1 MPAVTI
7 ILNPDLADR
16 LRAQA
21 EARHLS
27 IQQWALAILANAS
40 ERPDHPETWTEL
52 NSRRL
57 ALIRQHYGTGL
68 SEVEEQELQ
77 ALQDATAKRFEPA
90 DRRRWEHVQHLA
102 QEASGSTDD

>member
-1 MPAVTI
+1 MPVTI
-7 ILNPDLADR
+7 TLHPDLAER

-21 EARHLS
+21 AARHLS
-27 IQQWALAILANAS
+27 VQQWALAILANAS

-52 NSRRL
+52 NTRRL
-57 ALIRQHYGTGL
+57 ALIRQGYGAGL

-90 DRRRWEHVQHLA
+90 DRRRWEHLKLTSQTPLLP
-102 QEASGSTDD
+102 